1 MHTRSWEVLHTSI
14 KMAGGGQIATFILN
28 GCGLNFQDPP
38 LWEWA
43 SNFWSSMGEG
53 FNSKKDN
60 VCQSLALTLASV
72 SCMFSSQSCSGEE
85 TKTIPS
91 WDEPGE

>member
-1 MHTRSWEVLHTSI
+1 MDVVFFLFSASAVGR
-14 KMAGGGQIATFILN
+14 GQQ
-28 GCGLNFQDPP
+28 NFQDPP
-38 LWEWA
+38 LGEWA

-53 FNSKKDN
+53 FNSEKDN
-60 VCQSLALTLASV
+60 VCQSLALTLASI